1 MSCLFKKERG
11 SATITALIVV
21 SISTLIISGLMWRQ
35 EVQVRQ
41 LEHRR
46 LQQQA
51 VWIERSAID
60 LARVILR
67 EDLRNSGVADFI
79 GEPWSLPLAQSRVAD
94 FFKSA
99 DLPYEIENMTIRG
112 QLIDDQSRFNLRN
125 FLINFGGDF
134 NLQSIIKFNRIR
146 CSTRQ
151 SYGIIFIEKWLSIQ
165 SSGATSRYYW
175 L

>member
-1 MSCLFKKERG
+1 MNRLFKKERG

-60 LARVILR
+60 LARVVLR

-94 FFKSA
+94 FFKST
-99 DLPYEIENMTIRG
+99 DL
-112 QLIDDQSRFNLRN
+112 
-125 FLINFGGDF
+125 DF
-134 NLQSIIKFNRIR
+134 SLLQ
-146 CSTRQ
+146 
-151 SYGIIFIEKWLSIQ
+151 EEL
-165 SSGATSRYYW
+165 